1 MRIVNSEKGFSLME
15 ILVALFIIGLFAGGA
30 AVGVK
35 KISDGAKKK
44 RAIQD
49 IRVIAAAIDQFE
61 MDNGI
66 FPNSLTELVEDPGEL
81 PDYQPGGYLNKS
93 EVPVDPWKT
102 EYVLDAENAPEGMPF
117 DVVSYGADKSEGGEG
132 KNKDIKLSE
141 LN

>member
-1 MRIVNSEKGFSLME
+1 MLRSEKGFSLME

-49 IRVIAAAIDQFE
+49 IRVLAAAIDQFE

-66 FPNSLTELVEDPGEL
+66 YPKGIEELVNDPGDL
-81 PDYQPGGYLNKS
+81 PDYQPGGYLNKR
-93 EVPVDPWKT
+93 EVPKDPWKH
-102 EYVLDAENAPEGMPF
+102 EYLYVREGAPDDAPY
-117 DVVSYGADKSEGGEG
+117 DLLSYGADGSEGGDG
-132 KNKDIKLSE
+132 KEKDIRLSE
-141 LN
+141 LD